1 MEAFCQKRSINMQK
15 IPPLHPLSNLVETFI
30 KPLGKTMKIAHKY
43 ISPEKEALEQLLQSY
58 HGTPHPA
65 TNVTPVAMLFCD
77 RKRFLFPRQ
86 TITDKQVAKAR
97 ETGYSEKEN
106 RQQEL
111 STAKYAK
118 KDNFLK
124 LGIQYSQEI
133 LTKGKKLTLCFYLNH
148 M

>member
-1 MEAFCQKRSINMQK
+1 MKLLR
-15 IPPLHPLSNLVETFI
+15 
-30 KPLGKTMKIAHKY
+30 KTMKITYKNNT
-43 ISPEKEALEQLLQSY
+43 PEKEALELLLQSY
-58 HGTPHPA
+58 RDTPHPA
-65 TNVTPVAMLFCD
+65 KIVTPEAMLF
-77 RKRFLFPRQ
+77 RYRQRFLFPRQ